1 MGLGGLWA
9 IWPWGPDLDQGDG
22 LAISSD
28 QVTGLAHQGG
38 GARGAGKGDHQHRGL
53 GIGCLLQGPAQQQA
67 IAQGPGGP
75 AIAAPFGRDHLHRP
89 TQGAGSLLNQAIGSP
104 GAAMEKELNGPAGAG
119 LKQGS
124 GDSIGR
130 PIKISTA
137 TGDDH

>member
-1 MGLGGLWA
+1 MWPSGL
-9 IWPWGPDLDQGDG
+9 DLDQGDR

-38 GARGAGKGDHQHRGL
+38 GARGAGEGDHQHRGL
-53 GIGCLLQGPAQQQA
+53 GWGGLFQGPAEQQA
-67 IAQGPGGP
+67 IAQGASGA

-89 TQGAGSLLNQAIGSP
+89 GQGAGGVIDQAIGTA
-104 GAAMEKELNGPAGAG
+104 GAAMEEERDGAAGSG

-130 PIKISTA
+130 PIESTA
-137 TGDDH
+137 TTGHDH